1 MTTTHRELVAEL
13 DADQRKAVLDPAE
26 QLLIVAGAGSGK
38 TRAFVHR
45 IARMVA
51 DGAEPESILAL
62 SYTNAAANEVS
73 KRLAQMGIIG
83 VQAMTLHAWCHRRP
97 MREFSSVIGR
107 DGYRILDG
115 EGSDDVLRYDM
126 RLGEYGAQAARAEL
140 TEAKN
145 LLDSVYDEQRVE
157 EYNRILAS
165 RGQLDFDD
173 LQVGALRVLQ
183 ESPEALAL
191 YRNQLRHVLI
201 DEYQDVNPV
210 QHEILRLLCL
220 PDPNMTTPSLTV
232 VGDPDQA
239 IYGFRGADDT
249 FIKEFTREFP
259 DSSEVR
265 LLRNYRSTAEIL
277 EAADDIVSDNPDRLA
292 KRMES
297 IKGSG
302 APVRVVAT
310 VSEATEALL
319 AVETVTAWLR
329 EGVPAQ
335 EIAVLYRYHNQLD
348 AVLDE
353 LKANQIPVWAPY
365 IDDDEQGA
373 RVVVRSVHSAKGLEY
388 DRVILIGWNDGS
400 MPTWRV
406 NRDSQL
412 IEEERRI
419 AYVAITRARENVL
432 ITYPLER
439 ELRSGKVITQRVSRF
454 LSRVSPAAIT
464 GDLREPV

>member
-1 MTTTHRELVAEL
+1 MTTTHHELVAEL

-62 SYTNAAANEVS
+62 SYTNAAANEVT
-73 KRLAQMGIIG
+73 KRLALMGIEG
-83 VQAMTLHAWCHRRP
+83 VQAMTLHAWCHRQP
-97 MREFSSVIGR
+97 MRLFSAVIGKT
-107 DGYRILDG
+107 GYRILDG
-115 EGSDDVLRYDM
+115 DGSDEVLRYDM
-126 RLGEYGAQAARAEL
+126 RLGEYGAQAARTEL

-145 LLDSVYDEQRVE
+145 MLSDLYDENKVE
-157 EYNRILAS
+157 AYNQILAS

-173 LQVGALRVLQ
+173 LQVGALRILQ
-183 ESPEALAL
+183 ESPEALVH
-191 YRNQLRHVLI
+191 YRNTLRHVLI

-220 PDPNMTTPSLTV
+220 PDEKMATPSLTV

-249 FIKEFTREFP
+249 FIKEFTSEFEG
-259 DSSEVR
+259 SSEVR

-277 EAADDIVSDNPDRLA
+277 QAADDIVGDNPERLV

-297 IKGSG
+297 VQGPGLPIEVCD
-302 APVRVVAT
+302 APTDVEEADLALSRV
-310 VSEATEALL
+310 SDWLEDG
-319 AVETVTAWLR
+319 VE
-329 EGVPAQ
+329 PQ

-348 AVLDE
+348 RVFDLFRE
-353 LKANQIPVWAPY
+353 HGVPTWAPY
-365 IDDDEQGA
+365 IDDGEQGK
-373 RVVVRSVHSAKGLEY
+373 RVAVRSVHSAKGLEY

-406 NRDSQL
+406 NKTPQL

-419 AYVAITRARENVL
+419 AYVAITRAREQVL
-432 ITYPLER
+432 ITYPQAR
-439 ELRSGKVITQRVSRF
+439 ELRSGSWVSQNPSRF
-454 LSRVSPAAIT
+454 LSRVSAAAIT
-464 GDLREPV
+464 GIS